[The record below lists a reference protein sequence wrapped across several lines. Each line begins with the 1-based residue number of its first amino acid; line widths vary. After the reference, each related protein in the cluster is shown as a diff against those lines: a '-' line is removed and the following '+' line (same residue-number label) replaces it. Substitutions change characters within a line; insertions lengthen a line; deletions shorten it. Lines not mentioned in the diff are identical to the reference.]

1 MDPQQDIDL
10 ANLVIK
16 HLPRKSRKNNG
27 KLVGKLLNEL
37 AMCEAKVR
45 LLNKQTFQALQ
56 VHHQVYEELI
66 VELHNMEVHTILEQY
81 VEELP

>member
-1 MDPQQDIDL
+1 MVKD
-10 ANLVIK
+10 
-16 HLPRKSRKNNG
+16 
-27 KLVGKLLNEL
+27 
-37 AMCEAKVR
+37 
-45 LLNKQTFQALQ
+45 LNKQTFQALQ